1 MSENKEEIVKAKGFG
16 TDPGWGITRPKTE
29 ILQSQRTGL
38 WMVIADLKGKI
49 RYVCAS
55 NSQEGAEALAQH
67 FRTDCG
73 QYSPH
78 EIKRLKVMD
87 QLFEPYHYFDTNSEE
102 EVREFFTHV
111 AETALYAKN
120 YKRSRR

>member
-1 MSENKEEIVKAKGFG
+1 MKATGFG

-49 RYVCAS
+49 RYVFAS
-55 NSQEGAEALAQH
+55 VSQEGAEAIAQQ
-67 FRTDCG
+67 FRADCG
-73 QYSPH
+73 RYSPH
-78 EIKRLKVMD
+78 EIKKPKVMD
-87 QLFEPYHYFDTNSEE
+87 QLFEPYHYFDVDSEE
-102 EVREFFTHV
+102 EVRAFFTHV

-120 YKRSRR
+120 HKRSRR